1 MGFPKREAGRT
12 TFCAWCECAEAPT
25 VPTRLSLSLSWLCS
39 HIDLRTEGYVCPRCQ
54 SFCCELPTEC
64 LVCGLSLVLSPH
76 LARSYHH
83 LFPVLPFAEVKP
95 STYGSLSLSLCLSVC
110 VCLYVQTRP
119 IASYLKLQLLL

>member
-1 MGFPKREAGRT
+1 
-12 TFCAWCECAEAPT
+12 
-25 VPTRLSLSLSWLCS
+25 
-39 HIDLRTEGYVCPRCQ
+39 
-54 SFCCELPTEC
+54 
-64 LVCGLSLVLSPH
+64 VCGLSLVLSPH

-95 STYGSLSLSLCLSVC
+95 STYGSLSLSLF